1 VKDFGG
7 IWQGLLNKVKM
18 RGHSEEEI
26 ARVIETDSDVLDKLA
41 DVFSEATHVPQ
52 GVYPVEV
59 NYDLSLRDA
68 IEAGDYQAVNASIT
82 IENFPSSK
90 SGVSKEDIFLMRFEG
105 RMTSEEVVHALS
117 KKGMRPAELR
127 EFLAFGATYPEMQ
140 RKFSV
145 IGLGSVWRDKKGYGN
160 VPCLYTASEG
170 RYLDLHWWDDA
181 WYSYSRFAV
190 LRK

>member
-1 VKDFGG
+1 M
-7 IWQGLLNKVKM
+7 WQNLLDKVKT

-26 ARVIETDSDVLDKLA
+26 ARIVDKDPDVVLDKLA
-41 DVFSEATHVPQ
+41 DVLTEAARTPQ
-52 GVYPVEV
+52 EVFPVQV
-59 NYDLSLRDA
+59 NYDLSVCDA

-82 IENFPSSK
+82 SENFPTSR
-90 SGVSKEDIFLMRFEG
+90 SGQADLEIYLMRFGG
-105 RMTSEEVVHALS
+105 RMTSEEVVDALS

-140 RKFSV
+140 RKFSIV
-145 IGLGSVWRDKKGYGN
+145 GLGSVWRDKKGYKN
-160 VPCLYTASEG
+160 VPCLYMASEG

>member
-1 VKDFGG
+1 
-7 IWQGLLNKVKM
+7 M

-117 KKGMRPAELR
+117 KKGMRHGELR

>member
-1 VKDFGG
+1 MKDFGG